1 MSIWHGFFF
10 THRASDES
18 RQTCYIYSMA
28 TQRNTLHKTPPP
40 NTNRDTHTSSP
51 GTDAILESISDGV
64 FTVDH
69 EWRIASFNHAA
80 ETITGIARTEAIG
93 KPCNEVFRSNMCET
107 GCALKETLSTN
118 TPVIGRTGYIIKSD
132 GSRVPISVSTAVLRN
147 NQGEIMGGAETFRD
161 LSEIEVLREALGKQ
175 NTVGDI
181 LSVSPAMR
189 PVLDLVHAL
198 APMETTVLITGETGS
213 GKEVV
218 ARAIHSGGQ
227 RASLPF
233 VALNCGALPDT
244 LLESELFGHVKGAFT
259 GAEKDHPGVF
269 EQAGEGTLF
278 LDEIGEISPAMQIRL
293 LRVIQERQFIPLGG
307 TGSRPVRARII
318 AATNRDLAARV
329 REGHFREDLY
339 FRINV
344 ITIEI
349 PPLRK
354 RREDIPLLAD
364 KFLSRAAALTGRPL
378 PSIDP
383 DAMARLVVYD
393 WPGNIRELQN
403 KIERGA
409 ILSQDGVIRVC
420 DLALEESVWQPE
432 QSSTPEP
439 PSLRTAASE
448 GSKKAIIE
456 ALHATGGRRRQ
467 AAALLGIHPATLF
480 RRMRAL
486 GTRFDPGSMDT

>member
-1 MSIWHGFFF
+1 
-10 THRASDES
+10 
-18 RQTCYIYSMA
+18 
-28 TQRNTLHKTPPP
+28 
-40 NTNRDTHTSSP
+40 
-51 GTDAILESISDGV
+51 
-64 FTVDH
+64 
-69 EWRIASFNHAA
+69 
-80 ETITGIARTEAIG
+80 
-93 KPCNEVFRSNMCET
+93 
-107 GCALKETLSTN
+107 
-118 TPVIGRTGYIIKSD
+118 
-132 GSRVPISVSTAVLRN
+132 
-147 NQGEIMGGAETFRD
+147 
-161 LSEIEVLREALGKQ
+161 
-175 NTVGDI
+175 
-181 LSVSPAMR
+181 
-189 PVLDLVHAL
+189 
-198 APMETTVLITGETGS
+198 
-213 GKEVV
+213 
-218 ARAIHSGGQ
+218 
-227 RASLPF
+227 
-233 VALNCGALPDT
+233 
-244 LLESELFGHVKGAFT
+244 
-259 GAEKDHPGVF
+259 
-269 EQAGEGTLF
+269 
-278 LDEIGEISPAMQIRL
+278 MQIRL

-486 GTRFDPGSMDT
+486 GIRFDPGSMDT